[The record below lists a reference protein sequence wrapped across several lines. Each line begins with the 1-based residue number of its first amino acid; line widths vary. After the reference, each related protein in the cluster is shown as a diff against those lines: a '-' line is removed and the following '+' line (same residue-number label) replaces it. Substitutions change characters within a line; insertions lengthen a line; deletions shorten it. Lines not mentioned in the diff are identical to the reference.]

1 MLTARQILGLFIVLR
16 RRHREDTGLLSLRRK
31 LTTYWPGHSSQET
44 DGSTQQ
50 LVSIRREQPDCADGP
65 KRDADDC
72 FRQEF
77 NTDRPSTNRGTAD
90 RRHAIT

>member
-44 DGSTQQ
+44 DGSTWPRWGGGACNSVIGGFT
-50 LVSIRREQPDCADGP
+50 LEKPDTIPEWHGGYGVRSIALPTPMPTG
-65 KRDADDC
+65 
-72 FRQEF
+72 
-77 NTDRPSTNRGTAD
+77 
-90 RRHAIT
+90 